1 METQTPYLTIAFFF
15 ILGFAAVGLVTWFV
29 MIFNGLVAL
38 KNDVKKAWADI
49 DVILKQRYEELP
61 NVIAAVKGYMAHEKG
76 VLEGVTEARAKYLAA
91 PDIHGKL
98 EAERMLAAP
107 LKTMFAVAENYPDLK
122 ANQNF
127 LQLQRRVSGLEIEI
141 ADRRELYNAA
151 INAFNTRIESLP
163 DVFVAQMLAMR
174 PLELFT
180 ASAAERAVPDA
191 GAMLPPTA

>member
-1 METQTPYLTIAFFF
+1 METPTPYLTIAIVF
-15 ILGFAAVGLVTWFV
+15 ILGFVAVGLVAWFV

-38 KNDVKKAWADI
+38 KNDAKKAWSDI

-98 EAERMLAAP
+98 EAERMLAGP
-107 LKTMFAVAENYPDLK
+107 LKTVFAVAENYPDLK

-127 LQLQRRVSGLEIEI
+127 LQLQQRISGLEIEI
-141 ADRRELYNAA
+141 SDRRELYNAA
-151 INAFNTRIESLP
+151 VNSFNTRIESLP
-163 DVFVAQMLAMR
+163 DVFVARMLAMR
-174 PLELFT
+174 PMELFAAT
-180 ASAAERAVPDA
+180 AAEKAVPDV
-191 GAMLPPTA
+191 GAMLPPAA